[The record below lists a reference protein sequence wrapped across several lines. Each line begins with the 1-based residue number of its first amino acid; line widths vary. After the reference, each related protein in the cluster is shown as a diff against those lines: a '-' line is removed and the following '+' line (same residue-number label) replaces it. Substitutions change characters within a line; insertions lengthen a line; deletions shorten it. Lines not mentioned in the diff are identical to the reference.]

1 MWYSVLWFLYVG
13 QNCGCHGDED
23 SNIISGKLKSVLITF
38 ISVPNTCSVIT
49 DFNATY
55 IYCSCTT
62 CTLNYFHTFI
72 HSHYLHNMC
81 TYLSMGG
88 YGSFT
93 FSLINVYS

>member
-23 SNIISGKLKSVLITF
+23 SNIISGRLKSVLITF

-55 IYCSCTT
+55 IYTV
-62 CTLNYFHTFI
+62 HV
-72 HSHYLHNMC
+72 LH
-81 TYLSMGG
+81 
-88 YGSFT
+88 
-93 FSLINVYS
+93 VP